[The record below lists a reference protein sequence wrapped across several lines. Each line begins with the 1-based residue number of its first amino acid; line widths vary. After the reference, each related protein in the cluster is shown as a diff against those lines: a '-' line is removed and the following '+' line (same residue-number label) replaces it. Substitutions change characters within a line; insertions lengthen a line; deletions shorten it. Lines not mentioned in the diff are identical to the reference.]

1 MFSIQEFS
9 IEKIRDPY
17 GILSGERFELL
28 LDLEVEDDDELYLE
42 EGVRL
47 RVVYVKEEDGSSRI
61 VKYEF
66 LNASTNG
73 YVDME
78 MEAEEQAFVD
88 AFCKEQLELPLED

>member
-9 IEKIRDPY
+9 IENMKDPF
-17 GILSGERFELL
+17 GILSGDRYELL
-28 LDLEVEDDDELYLE
+28 LDLEVEEDDELYLE

-47 RVVYVKEEDGSSRI
+47 RVIYVKEKDGSSRI

-78 MEAEEQAFVD
+78 MEAEEEAFVD
-88 AFCKEQLELPLED
+88 AFCKEQLELPIEE